1 MAIETKIKKK
11 IFVKILAPKDFQEQ
25 IIGEAPVT
33 ESRLLLGRKIN
44 VNLMTITNDPKDQ
57 NIQIKFN
64 INELKGADSVGTE
77 LLSATLLPAYIRRL
91 VRKEKSRIDNCFT
104 VKTQD
109 NKNVVIKTFFI
120 TINIVTN
127 SILTSLRKKS
137 QEFIRNE
144 VAKMNFDNLVIE
156 VLSHKL
162 QDRARK
168 ELNKVYP
175 LKQCE
180 VREIKLALE
189 SKKKNE
195 EAAETTEVKTEA
207 VESAQTI
214 N

>member
-1 MAIETKIKKK
+1 
-11 IFVKILAPKDFQEQ
+11 
-25 IIGEAPVT
+25 
-33 ESRLLLGRKIN
+33 
-44 VNLMTITNDPKDQ
+44 MTITNDPKDQ